1 MGASSDRP
9 WLTSW
14 VGAVVVGR
22 GSGLGSGTW
31 GWARGSGLGSGT
43 WSGVG
48 ARGWQVL
55 TLIQQGVYHE
65 LEKDIRDDVKA
76 LTYVMQMD
84 DVGVRRQLTRITIE
98 HLPAMDVRGFRKV
111 R

>member
-1 MGASSDRP
+1 MVDV
-9 WLTSW
+9 
-14 VGAVVVGR
+14 VGRGRGR
-22 GSGLGSGTW
+22 GSGLGAGV
-31 GWARGSGLGSGT
+31 GDVGLVSGT